1 MYHLATTIYVSI
13 YLYLYSSSKSNIR
26 KEPSILNHAFS
37 LILMIWAQII
47 TLLKQRL
54 RMSENYKPL
63 NQEGM
68 FNKKTIFLI
77 EYIYAEL
84 DIGR

>member
-1 MYHLATTIYVSI
+1 M
-13 YLYLYSSSKSNIR
+13 R
-26 KEPSILNHAFS
+26 KEPSILNLAFS

-68 FNKKTIFLI
+68 FNKKQYF
-77 EYIYAEL
+77 
-84 DIGR
+84 

>member
-1 MYHLATTIYVSI
+1 
-13 YLYLYSSSKSNIR
+13 
-26 KEPSILNHAFS
+26 
-37 LILMIWAQII
+37 
-47 TLLKQRL
+47 
-54 RMSENYKPL
+54 MSENYKPL

-84 DIGR
+84 DIDR